1 MTTPTNR
8 SLPARVISVWYQV
21 LRTLVVWPLTRLWW
35 PRVHNLDAVP
45 VRGGAVL
52 VSNHL
57 SFCDSIFLPVEL
69 SRQVTFLAKREY
81 FVRPGLVGLLWRWF
95 FTSVGQVPVDR
106 SGGRAAEAA
115 ITTGVRLV
123 KSGKLLGIYPEG
135 TRSPD
140 GRLYRGRTGA
150 ARIAIEAQVPVIPV
164 AMVNTFWIQPTGRR
178 IPRLGRRIGVRFGEP
193 IDTSR
198 WKGMAA
204 EPAAM
209 RELTEEM
216 MQQLRDLGGQEYV
229 DIYATKAKDLLA
241 AGVDPAQWAQQRT
254 QGHSENPQE

>member
-1 MTTPTNR
+1 M
-8 SLPARVISVWYQV
+8 WYQL
-21 LRTLVVWPLTRLWW
+21 LRRAVVRPLTRLWW
-35 PRVHNLDAVP
+35 PRVENLGVIPD
-45 VRGGAVL
+45 RGGAVL

-57 SFCDSIFLPVEL
+57 SFCDSIFLPVEV

-81 FVRPGLVGLLWRWF
+81 FVRPGIIGLLWRWF

-115 ITTGVRLV
+115 ISTGVRVV

-164 AMVNTFWIQPTGRR
+164 AMVNTFWVQPTGQRL
-178 IPRLGRRIGVRFGEP
+178 PRLGRRIGVRFGQP

-198 WKGMAA
+198 WAGMAA

-216 MQQLRDLGGQEYV
+216 MAQLRELSGQEYV
-229 DIYATKAKDLLA
+229 DIYATKAKELIA
-241 AGVDPAQWAQQRT
+241 AGIDPATWARERSAT
-254 QGHSENPQE
+254 HGAD

>member
-1 MTTPTNR
+1 M
-8 SLPARVISVWYQV
+8 
-21 LRTLVVWPLTRLWW
+21 
-35 PRVHNLDAVP
+35 
-45 VRGGAVL
+45 
-52 VSNHL
+52 
-57 SFCDSIFLPVEL
+57 
-69 SRQVTFLAKREY
+69 TFLAKREY
-81 FVRPGLVGLLWRWF
+81 FVRPGLIGLLWRWF

-123 KSGKLLGIYPEG
+123 KAGRLLGIYPEG

-164 AMVNTFWIQPTGRR
+164 AMVNTYWVQPTGQRV
-178 IPRLGRRIGVRFGEP
+178 PRLGRRIGVRFGQP

-198 WKGMAA
+198 WAGMAT
-204 EPAAM
+204 EPSAM

-216 MQQLRDLGGQEYV
+216 MRQLRDLGGQEYV

-241 AGVDPAQWAQQRT
+241 AGVDPAQWAKERA
-254 QGHSENPQE
+254 QGSAENPSESPAE

>member
-1 MTTPTNR
+1 MTAQSFDVFPV
-8 SLPARVISVWYQV
+8 RVVSVWYQV

-35 PRVHNLDAVP
+35 PRVQNLEAVP
-45 VRGGAVL
+45 ASGGAVL

-69 SRQVTFLAKREY
+69 SRPVTFLAKREY

-123 KSGKLLGIYPEG
+123 KSGRLLGIYPEG

-164 AMVNTFWIQPTGRR
+164 AMVNTFWIQPPGRR
-178 IPRLGRRIGVRFGEP
+178 IPRLGRRISVRFGEP
-193 IDTSR
+193 IDTAR
-198 WKGMAA
+198 WQGLAT
-204 EPAAM
+204 EPSAM

-216 MQQLRDLGGQEYV
+216 MQQLRVLGGQDYV

-241 AGVDPAQWAQQRT
+241 TGIDPAQWAQQRA
-254 QGHSENPQE
+254 QGESDNS

>member
-1 MTTPTNR
+1 MD
-8 SLPARVISVWYQV
+8 
-21 LRTLVVWPLTRLWW
+21 VVPEQ
-35 PRVHNLDAVP
+35 
-45 VRGGAVL
+45 GGAVL

-81 FVRPGLVGLLWRWF
+81 FVRPGIVGLLWRWF

-115 ITTGVRLV
+115 ISTGVRVV
-123 KSGKLLGIYPEG
+123 KSGALLGIYPEG

-164 AMVNTFWIQPTGRR
+164 AMVNTFWVQPTGRR
-178 IPRLGRRIGVRFGEP
+178 LPRLGRRIGVKFGQP
-193 IDTSR
+193 IDTTK
-198 WKGMAA
+198 WAGMAA

-209 RELTEEM
+209 RELTDAFM
-216 MQQLRDLGGQEYV
+216 AQLLHLGGQEYV
-229 DIYATKAKDLLA
+229 DIYATKAKELIK
-241 AGVDPAQWAQQRT
+241 AGIDPATFAQQRDGQSST
-254 QGHSENPQE
+254 Q

>member
-1 MTTPTNR
+1 M
-8 SLPARVISVWYQV
+8 WYQLLKAV
-21 LRTLVVWPLTRLWW
+21 LVRPLTRLWW
-35 PRVHNLDAVP
+35 PRVENIEAVP
-45 VRGGAVL
+45 QAGGAVL
-52 VSNHL
+52 VSNHV
-57 SFCDSIFLPVEL
+57 SFSDSIFLPVEL

-81 FVRPGLVGLLWRWF
+81 FVRPGFIGLLWRWF

-115 ITTGVRLV
+115 ISTGVRVV

-164 AMVNTFWIQPTGRR
+164 AMVNTFWVQPTGRR
-178 IPRLGRRIGVRFGEP
+178 LPRLGRRVGVRFGTP
-193 IDTSR
+193 IDTGR
-198 WKGMAA
+198 WAGMAA

-209 RELTEEM
+209 RELTDELM
-216 MQQLRDLGGQEYV
+216 AQLRDLGGQEYV
-229 DIYATKAKDLLA
+229 DIYATKAKELIG
-241 AGVDPAQWAQQRT
+241 AGIDPAQWAQQRG
-254 QGHSENPQE
+254 QQPNQD